1 MRTRNPKHVFI
12 LNHRI
17 NLIAREYIYDKAS
30 LVSISYLLSLV
41 VVSGDESLD
50 ISSWAILA
58 ILSISKYSFHRN
70 SLFLFFYCITNP
82 IRIMN
87 WTHLNC

>member
-50 ISSWAILA
+50 ISS
-58 ILSISKYSFHRN
+58 
-70 SLFLFFYCITNP
+70 
-82 IRIMN
+82 
-87 WTHLNC
+87 